1 MTRPGAQAQRA
12 PGRGVGL
19 PLNLIHRNNCSNPM
33 GMRVPGVLSMSAS
46 AWQQGYQ
53 DGLLGVAVS
62 PYPVGTTESWSWSSG
77 LVEGRAARG
86 IKKP

>member
-33 GMRVPGVLSMSAS
+33 GMRVTARFEAEKGLPLECLTARCPLSFLAG
-46 AWQQGYQ
+46 W
-53 DGLLGVAVS
+53 
-62 PYPVGTTESWSWSSG
+62 
-77 LVEGRAARG
+77 RAGHGA
-86 IKKP
+86 KSEP

>member
-33 GMRVPGVLSMSAS
+33 GMRVTARFEAEKGLPLECLTAPCPLSFLIG
-46 AWQQGYQ
+46 W
-53 DGLLGVAVS
+53 
-62 PYPVGTTESWSWSSG
+62 
-77 LVEGRAARG
+77 RAGHGA
-86 IKKP
+86 KSKP